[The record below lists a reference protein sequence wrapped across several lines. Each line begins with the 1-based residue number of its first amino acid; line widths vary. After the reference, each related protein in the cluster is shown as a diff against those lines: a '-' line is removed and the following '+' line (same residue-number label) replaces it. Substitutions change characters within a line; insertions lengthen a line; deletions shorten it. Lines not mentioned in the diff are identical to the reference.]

1 MSIHRARRRCSYL
14 IASSAAALSISVAPV
29 PSAQAVP
36 WAELLFRGI
45 QVIQLS
51 NISEKQE
58 VQIGKQIDQQV
69 KKQMRVY
76 RDPAIN
82 SYVKQVGQR
91 LVAANQDSDIPYTF
105 QVIRSSSV
113 NAFAT
118 TGGYVYVT
126 TGLLAAAD
134 NEAQLASVIGHEMGH
149 IESHHLV
156 EQMRQTAIT
165 RGLASAA
172 GLDQNVVASL
182 GLELAL
188 NRPQSRQAELEADQI
203 GLQLLR
209 SAGYAESAAPAFMKK
224 LLTRSS
230 SVPTFLSTHPAVPD
244 RIEELEESRQADSA
258 NGCDQAVNARTCGLD
273 TGFYQQNVR
282 YRLAGRT

>member
-1 MSIHRARRRCSYL
+1 MLTHPAKRYYSHL
-14 IASSAAALSISVAPV
+14 LASSAVALSISVTPL
-29 PSAQAVP
+29 PAQAIP

-51 NISEKQE
+51 NVSEEQE
-58 VQIGKQIDQQV
+58 VRIGRQIDGQV
-69 KKQMRVY
+69 KRQMQLY
-76 RDPAIN
+76 RDPVIN
-82 SYVKQVGQR
+82 SYVKRVGQR
-91 LVAANQDSDIPYTF
+91 LTAANQESDIPYTF
-105 QVIRSSSV
+105 QVVRSSSV

-188 NRPQSRQAELEADQI
+188 NRPQSRQDELEADQI
-203 GLQLLR
+203 GLELLR
-209 SAGYAESAAPAFMKK
+209 SAGYAESAAPAFMQK
-224 LLTRSS
+224 LNRSS
-230 SVPTFLSTHPAVPD
+230 STPTFLSTHPAVPD
-244 RIEELEESRQADSA
+244 RIEELEESRRPDSA
-258 NGCDQAVNARTCGLD
+258 NGCDQAANARTCGLD
-273 TGFYQQNVR
+273 TSFYQQTVR
-282 YRLAGRT
+282 NRLTGRT